1 MKSLCNLALL
11 TGHIGRWGSGLVPL
25 RGQNNV
31 QGGGDM
37 GALPNKFPGFQD
49 ITNPDHR
56 AKFEAA
62 YGMELNPNN
71 GKHLTLMLEAMEHGE
86 IKAAYCIG
94 ENPADS
100 EASAGHSRALLEGLD
115 ILVVQDIFMT
125 ATASLPTS
133 SCRHRS
139 VGPSATA
146 PSPRRSVVCSVR
158 AAVTP
163 PGACRHDH
171 EIIGELAKR
180 MGVDSWG
187 DPTPQ
192 ELWDE
197 LRSLSPLHAGMSYE
211 RLEAE
216 GGLQWPCPSEDHPG
230 SPFLHGWLW
239 EDDLGGRAPSP
250 FSITEHE
257 GPKEQL
263 TDEFR
268 CASPRVVRSTPT
280 TPVSSPVVSRARF
293 AAVTNST

>member
-1 MKSLCNLALL
+1 
-11 TGHIGRWGSGLVPL
+11 
-25 RGQNNV
+25 
-31 QGGGDM
+31 
-37 GALPNKFPGFQD
+37 
-49 ITNPDHR
+49 
-56 AKFEAA
+56 
-62 YGMELNPNN
+62 
-71 GKHLTLMLEAMEHGE
+71 
-86 IKAAYCIG
+86 
-94 ENPADS
+94 
-100 EASAGHSRALLEGLD
+100 
-115 ILVVQDIFMT
+115 MT
-125 ATASLPTS
+125 ATAQLADVVLPSSVGWAECDGTVTS
-133 SCRHRS
+133 SE
-139 VGPSATA
+139 
-146 PSPRRSVVCSVR
+146 RRVQRVR

-180 MGVDSWG
+180 MGVSSWG

-257 GPKEQL
+257 GPK
-263 TDEFR
+263 
-268 CASPRVVRSTPT
+268 S
-280 TPVSSPVVSRARF
+280 
-293 AAVTNST
+293 N